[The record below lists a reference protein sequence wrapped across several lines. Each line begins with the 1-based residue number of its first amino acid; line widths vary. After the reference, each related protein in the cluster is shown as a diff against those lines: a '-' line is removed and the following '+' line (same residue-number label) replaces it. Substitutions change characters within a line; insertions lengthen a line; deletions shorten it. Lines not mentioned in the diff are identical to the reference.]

1 MEEQEKMPS
10 VDFAELRD
18 ILPMIMTRKDVGI
31 YLRNIIS
38 PRYLANLDGKGL
50 GPKKTYIGKKVAYR
64 REDFIAWLQSRQRDS
79 CE

>member
-1 MEEQEKMPS
+1 MPS

-50 GPKKTYIGKKVAYR
+50 GPQKTYIGRKVAYR
-64 REDFIAWLQSRQRDS
+64 REDFIEWLQSRQHDTWNS
-79 CE
+79 NSN